1 MPVQPT
7 YPGVY
12 IEEVP
17 SGVRTVA
24 GVSTSIT
31 AFAGRTRRGPVSE
44 PVDVFNRGDFNR
56 RYSGLWT
63 DCPLSYAVE
72 DFFANG
78 GSHAIIVRLF
88 KRKAD
93 DDTGV
98 AAVTTGNLQLEAA
111 NPGDWGNK
119 LDATV
124 THPADAK
131 AAEAFSDGLKARGI
145 PVEPGDLFDLSVLD
159 TGTGASEVI
168 RNLTVKAEGGPRRI
182 DRVLAESS
190 NLLRVRVDNN
200 GNPVL
205 PNARPANNANG
216 KGQDG
221 NDGAPLDPADFQ
233 GEQDKKT
240 GIYALLKT
248 DIFNIL
254 CIPPDVRGGTLDK
267 AVWEEAAKFCRDRR
281 AFLIIDPPAAWDA
294 NPETAAQK
302 VKQDQQASPLISLT
316 NAANAALFFP
326 RLRKRDPLRDGQMDV
341 FVPCGAVAGIMAR
354 TDANRGVWKAPAG
367 IEATITGADELTV
380 KLTDEENG
388 LLNPIGVNCLRSF
401 PNLGR
406 VVWGARTLRG
416 ADQLSDDY
424 KYVPV
429 RRLALYIEESLF
441 RGTQWV
447 VFEPNDEPL
456 WAQIRLNVGA
466 FMQRL
471 FRQGAFQGT
480 SPREAYLVKCDSET
494 TTQDDINRGI
504 VNIVVGFAPL
514 QPAEFI
520 IIHIQQ
526 IRNAS

>member
-12 IEEVP
+12 IQEVP

-31 AFAGRTRRGPVSE
+31 AFVGRCKRGPVNQPESC
-44 PVDVFNRGDFNR
+44 FNRGDFNR
-56 RYSGLWT
+56 RFGGLWA
-63 DCPLSYAVE
+63 DRPLTYAVD

-78 GSHAIIVRLF
+78 GSHAIVVRLF
-88 KRKAD
+88 TPTAQD
-93 DDTGV
+93 DRGV
-98 AAVTTGNLQLEAA
+98 AEVTTGTLQLEAA
-111 NPGDWGNK
+111 HPGAWGN
-119 LDATV
+119 LLETAV
-124 THPADAK
+124 NHPSDSK
-131 AAEAFSDGLKARGI
+131 AAEAYSAQLKARGI
-145 PVEPGDLFDLSVLD
+145 PVEPSDLFDLTVVD
-159 TGTGASEVI
+159 GGTGAREI
-168 RNLTVKAEGGPRRI
+168 HRNLTITVNSGPRRI
-182 DRVLAESS
+182 DRVLEEGS
-190 NLLRVRVDNN
+190 NLVRVAKD
-200 GNPVL
+200 GTGAPQL
-205 PNARPANNANG
+205 PNARPANGATG
-216 KGQDG
+216 QGQDG
-221 NDGAPLDPADFQ
+221 NDGAPLDAAAFKGAEDL
-233 GEQDKKT
+233 KT

-248 DIFNIL
+248 DIFNLL
-254 CIPPDVRGGTLDK
+254 CLPPDARDDDLDPS
-267 AVWEEAAKFCRDRR
+267 VWEEAAKLCADRR
-281 AFLIIDPPAAWDA
+281 AFLIVDPKKGWDG
-294 NPETAAQK
+294 NPDTAAQA
-302 VKQDQQASPLISLT
+302 VKQAQQASPLISLT
-316 NAANAALFFP
+316 HAANAALFFP
-326 RLRKRDPLRDGQMDV
+326 RLRKRDPLRDGQMDS

-367 IEATITGADELTV
+367 IEASVTGADELTV

-388 LLNPIGVNCLRSF
+388 LLNPIGVNCLRTF
-401 PNLGR
+401 PGLGR

-416 ADQLSDDY
+416 SDQLADDY

-447 VFEPNDEPL
+447 VFEPNDAPL

-471 FRQGAFQGT
+471 FRQGAFQGS
-480 SPREAYLVKCDSET
+480 SPREAYFVKCDGET

-514 QPAEFI
+514 QPAEFV

-526 IRNAS
+526 IRNAA